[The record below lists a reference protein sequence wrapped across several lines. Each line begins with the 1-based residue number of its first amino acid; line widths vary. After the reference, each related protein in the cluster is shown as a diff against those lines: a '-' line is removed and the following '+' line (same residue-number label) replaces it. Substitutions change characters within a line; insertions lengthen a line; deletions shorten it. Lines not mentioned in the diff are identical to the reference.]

1 MKVLFNLVR
10 FPFLFLYYVGS
21 SLAAKAAPERR
32 GILAVAFVVGTLVV
46 ALSGIQWLFRP
57 SLDESVPAV
66 ASDGLHFSPSS
77 TDDSIIRVTVLE
89 SALGRFHFEHG
100 RSPRDYAEL
109 ARANYIRD
117 LPQPK
122 AGNEFQIDFE
132 TPSIREVPVGTK
144 APPHPDQPEV
154 AE

>member
-46 ALSGIQWLFRP
+46 ALSGIRLLFRP
-57 SLDESVPAV
+57 AVDDSDLAV
-66 ASDGLHFSPSS
+66 ASEGLHFSPSV
-77 TDDSIIRVTVLE
+77 TADSIIRVTVLE
-89 SALGRFHFEHG
+89 SALGRFYFEHG

-109 ARANYIRD
+109 VRANYIRG

-144 APPHPDQPEV
+144 APPHPDEPEV
-154 AE
+154 TE